1 MSGKEDTDS
10 KDTDIS
16 KTKDSENKP
25 EEVTETTSIVSSQS
39 EELKSSD
46 SDTVQQKSDSSQQQS
61 PPPTEITQNQPS
73 EATSST
79 AVAAAIATAVAASTS
94 KQQLDVDAGERIDF
108 KVVYNKKKYD
118 ISFGVEETVG
128 ALKAHLQDVIGVPST
143 MQKVMIKGLA
153 KDEMTLKKL
162 GVTKGS
168 KIMVVGSTLND
179 VLEVTKKPT
188 VAQLKEEEVKESQ
201 QESVSQQK
209 QHKKVLEK
217 GPPDD
222 VMPGI
227 KNVKE
232 ALPPFPISGMVNKA
246 GGKVRLTFKLEL
258 DQVWVGTKERTQKIP
273 LNSIKTIVS
282 EPIDGHD
289 SFSMLALQLG
299 PTEASRYWIYWV
311 PNQYVEAIKEA
322 ILGKWQL
329 F

>member
-1 MSGKEDTDS
+1 MSGKEDIDS

-16 KTKDSENKP
+16 KNKDSENKP

-73 EATSST
+73 AATSST

>member
-1 MSGKEDTDS
+1 M
-10 KDTDIS
+10 
-16 KTKDSENKP
+16 
-25 EEVTETTSIVSSQS
+25 
-39 EELKSSD
+39 
-46 SDTVQQKSDSSQQQS
+46 
-61 PPPTEITQNQPS
+61 
-73 EATSST
+73 
-79 AVAAAIATAVAASTS
+79 AASTS

>member
-73 EATSST
+73 AATSST

>member
-1 MSGKEDTDS
+1 MSGKEDSSADAATTQQEQTTPKEGES
-10 KDTDIS
+10 KSNTES
-16 KTKDSENKP
+16 KP
-25 EEVTETTSIVSSQS
+25 ENTTQETEKKS
-39 EELKSSD
+39 EE
-46 SDTVQQKSDSSQQQS
+46 TVQT
-61 PPPTEITQNQPS
+61 PTTTTTESTQESTTQLS
-73 EATSST
+73 EA
-79 AVAAAIATAVAASTS
+79 VATATSTTGSSPGGSGGGGSTS
-94 KQQLDVDAGERIDF
+94 DMAGEKIEF
-108 KVVYNKKKYD
+108 KVVYNKKKFD
-118 ISFGVEETVG
+118 ITFGCEETVG

-162 GVTKGS
+162 GVAKGS

-188 VAQLKEEEVKESQ
+188 PQQLKEEEVAESAKESL
-201 QESVSQQK
+201 SQQK

-217 GPPDD
+217 GPPED

-232 ALPPFPISGMVNKA
+232 ALPPCPISGMVNKT

-258 DQVWVGTKERTQKIP
+258 DQLWIGTKERTQKLP
-273 LNSIKTIVS
+273 LNSIKTVVS
-282 EPIDGHD
+282 EAIEGHEEY
-289 SFSMLALQLG
+289 SMVALQLG

>member
-1 MSGKEDTDS
+1 MESRNSSKENIAMPAEESLSDPPEQQDS
-10 KDTDIS
+10 IKFC
-16 KTKDSENKP
+16 
-25 EEVTETTSIVSSQS
+25 EETAAIKMQEIKETTT
-39 EELKSSD
+39 KSTD
-46 SDTVQQKSDSSQQQS
+46 DNPAK
-61 PPPTEITQNQPS
+61 E
-73 EATSST
+73 
-79 AVAAAIATAVAASTS
+79 TS
-94 KQQLDVDAGERIDF
+94 KPLASSSKVESEGSMAGDKIDF
-108 KVVYNKKKYD
+108 KVVFNKKKFD
-118 ISFGVEETVG
+118 VSFGSEETVG
-128 ALKAHLQDVIGVPST
+128 ALKARLQDIIGVPST

-188 VAQLKEEEVKESQ
+188 TQQLKDEETKAAQKESLC
-201 QESVSQQK
+201 EQK
-209 QHKKVLEK
+209 LHKKVLEK

-227 KNVKE
+227 KNSRE
-232 ALPPFPISGMVNKA
+232 ALPPFPISGMLNKM
-246 GGKVRLTFKLEL
+246 GGKVRLTFKMEL
-258 DQVWVGTKERTQKIP
+258 DQVWIGTKERTQKVP

-282 EPIDGHD
+282 EPIEGHEEY
-289 SFSMLALQLG
+289 SLIALQLG

-322 ILGKWQL
+322 VLGKWQL

>member
-1 MSGKEDTDS
+1 MDGKEDSKEPSSQVAEPAQDEGVVDQSTTADQDS
-10 KDTDIS
+10 KADDTKKATEETQSSLS
-16 KTKDSENKP
+16 KETEAMSSETAQP
-25 EEVTETTSIVSSQS
+25 Q
-39 EELKSSD
+39 
-46 SDTVQQKSDSSQQQS
+46 QQQS
-61 PPPTEITQNQPS
+61 DAAQPTTTTQPS
-73 EATSST
+73 
-79 AVAAAIATAVAASTS
+79 VAPSTS
-94 KQQLDVDAGERIDF
+94 KQDPVASSSSMAGEKIEF

-118 ISFGVEETVG
+118 IAFGSEETVG

-188 VAQLKEEEVKESQ
+188 PSQLKEEEVKETQ
-201 QESVSQQK
+201 KESLCQQK

-232 ALPPFPISGMVNKA
+232 VLPPCPISGMLNKS

-258 DQVWVGTKERTQKIP
+258 DQVWIGTKERTQKLP
-273 LNSIKTIVS
+273 LNSVKTVVS
-282 EPIDGHD
+282 EVIEGHEEY
-289 SFSMLALQLG
+289 SMLALQLG